1 MQVRFSTCRGTP
13 VIAQALGD
21 MVGSLD
27 GILLNP
33 DTGKAE
39 GFFVA
44 VPGFFQ
50 SKEVFLAAADIRRWG
65 RAVEVLDADIL
76 GPLDEHVRFERLL
89 REKRPI
95 LGMPVRTESGLRLG
109 RCADVQFDTETFQLQ
124 WLFPRRYR
132 LLWGIP
138 IPAHAVCEVRR
149 EAVIVK
155 DRVLPAKE
163 EKVSPVDIVVSPT
176 AA

>member
-1 MQVRFSTCRGTP
+1 MCRGTP
-13 VIAQALGD
+13 VIAQAFGD
-21 MVGSLD
+21 MVGSID

-44 VPGFFQ
+44 IPGFLQ
-50 SKEVFLAAADIRRWG
+50 STELFLAAADIRRWG

-76 GPLDEHVRFERLL
+76 GPLDEHVRFHRIAKER
-89 REKRPI
+89 RAI

-124 WLFPRRYR
+124 WLFPRKYR
-132 LLWGIP
+132 LFWGVP

-149 EAVIVK
+149 DAVVVK

-163 EKVSPVDIVVSPT
+163 QQVSPVDIVASPT